1 MAQHESST
9 QDRAVAL
16 RETLVS
22 LRILGEKDLS
32 ALKGCLKR
40 VAPEDVAV
48 VLGDLDTEE
57 RLAIFKALPSVES
70 RATVLEETDQQ
81 TRTDLLEG
89 LSEEERSEVIGEM
102 PVDDLVDALDEL
114 PRDEQERIIAD
125 LEAEEAEDVREL
137 RRYEADSAGG
147 MMTSEFLAAP
157 LGATSGEALATIQ
170 GNLNAEVISYVYV
183 TSGEGKLEGVV
194 SIRDLLKARPETSV
208 EEHME
213 TDIVKVE
220 VDTDREEVAAA
231 VDKYNLPVIPVVDSS
246 GSIRGIVTFDDV
258 LDAVQDEHSEDMLRM
273 AGTTA
278 IHPYYEPVHVGV
290 AKRLPFLLVTLTGCI
305 GVLLVQNHFREVITG
320 DGSDES
326 RLLMLLV
333 LLPIVHLISGLS
345 GNVAVVTSTVFVRG
359 LATGEI
365 YPGRISRAVWQELL
379 IGLVVGL
386 VIAVLV
392 GLILSVFFQT
402 MYESNTIAVVV
413 CGLFVSIAWAA
424 AIGALVPVFCR
435 RVGIDPA
442 IASGPFVTI
451 TVDISASFIFLLFVL
466 LMLSGQASAAS

>member
-1 MAQHESST
+1 MAQYESST
-9 QDRAVAL
+9 QDRAAAL
-16 RETLVS
+16 KETLVS
-22 LRILGEKDLS
+22 LRILGEEDFA

-48 VLGDLDTEE
+48 VLGDLDSGEK
-57 RLAIFKALPSVES
+57 LVIFKALPSVES

-81 TRTDLLEG
+81 TRSDLLEG

-102 PVDDLVDALDEL
+102 PVDDLVDALDGL
-114 PRDEQERIIAD
+114 PKDEQERIIAD

-137 RRYEADSAGG
+137 RQYEPDSAGG

-157 LGATSGEALATIQ
+157 LGASSGEALATVQ

-183 TSGEGKLEGVV
+183 ISGGGKLEGVV

-208 EEHME
+208 EEYME
-213 TDIVKVE
+213 TDIVRVE

-231 VDKYNLPVIPVVDSS
+231 VDKYNLPVIPVVDSHD
-246 GSIRGIVTFDDV
+246 SIRGIITFDDV

-278 IHPYYEPVHVGV
+278 IHPYYEPIHVGV

-305 GVLLVQNHFREVITG
+305 GVLLVQEHFKTVIGRE
-320 DGSDES
+320 S
-326 RLLMLLV
+326 LLLLV
-333 LLPIVHLISGLS
+333 LPIVHLISGLS

-365 YPGRISRAVWQELL
+365 YPGRISRAVWQELF
-379 IGLVVGL
+379 IGLLIGL

-392 GLILSVFFQT
+392 GLVLSLFGDK
-402 MYESNTIAVVV
+402 YADKIWVVV

-466 LMLSGQASAAS
+466 LMLTPAGS

>member
-1 MAQHESST
+1 MAQYESST

-22 LRILGEKDLS
+22 LRILGEKDLA

-89 LSEEERSEVIGEM
+89 LSEDERSEVIGEM

-125 LEAEEAEDVREL
+125 LKEDEAEDVREL

-183 TSGEGKLEGVV
+183 TSGKGKLEGVV

-213 TDIVKVE
+213 TDIVKVD

-258 LDAVQDEHSEDMLRM
+258 LDAVLDEHSEDMLRM

-278 IHPYYEPVHVGV
+278 IHPYYEPIHVGV

-305 GVLLVQNHFREVITG
+305 GVLMVQEHFKAVINTA
-320 DGSDES
+320 E
-326 RLLMLLV
+326 LMLV
-333 LLPIVHLISGLS
+333 VLPIVHLISGLS

-365 YPGRISRAVWQELL
+365 YPGRISRAVWQELM
-379 IGLVVGL
+379 IGLLIGL

-392 GLILSVFFQT
+392 GLVLSVFFGR
-402 MYESNTIAVVV
+402 YPPGTIAVVV
-413 CGLFVSIAWAA
+413 CGLFASIVWAA
-424 AIGALVPVFCR
+424 VIGALVPVCCR
-435 RVGIDPA
+435 RLGIDPA

-466 LMLSGQASAAS
+466 LMLTGEPPAAS

>member
-1 MAQHESST
+1 M
-9 QDRAVAL
+9 AL

-22 LRILGEKDLS
+22 LSILGEEDLA
-32 ALKGCLKR
+32 ALKGCLNR

-81 TRTDLLEG
+81 TRAGLLEG

-114 PRDEQERIIAD
+114 SEAEQERIIAD
-125 LEAEEAEDVREL
+125 LEEEDAEDVREL
-137 RRYEADSAGG
+137 RRYEPDSAGG
-147 MMTSEFLAAP
+147 MMTPEFLVAP
-157 LGATSGEALATIQ
+157 EGATSGEALATIQ

-183 TSGEGKLEGVV
+183 TSKEGRLKGVV
-194 SIRDLLKARPETSV
+194 SIRDLLKARPETAV
-208 EEHME
+208 EDHME

-220 VDTDREEVAAA
+220 VETDREEVAAV

-278 IHPYYEPVHVGV
+278 IHPYYEPIYMGV

-305 GVLLVQNHFREVITG
+305 GVLLVQERFKELITLPG
-320 DGSDES
+320 
-326 RLLMLLV
+326 LMLMV
-333 LLPIVHLISGLS
+333 LPIVHLISGLS

-379 IGLVVGL
+379 IGLLIGL

-392 GLILSVFFQT
+392 GLVLSLFFHEKYGLDTIL
-402 MYESNTIAVVV
+402 VVV
-413 CGLFVSIAWAA
+413 CGLFASIAWAA

-435 RVGIDPA
+435 RFGIDPA

-466 LMLSGQASAAS
+466 LRLSDAAPAAG

>member
-1 MAQHESST
+1 MAQYESSM

-22 LRILGEKDLS
+22 LSILGDEDRV
-32 ALKGCLKR
+32 ALEGCLNR
-40 VAPEDVAV
+40 VAPEDVAA
-48 VLGDLDTEE
+48 VLSDLDTDE

-70 RATVLEETDQQ
+70 KATVLEETDQQ
-81 TRTDLLEG
+81 TRADLLEG

-102 PVDDLVDALDEL
+102 PVDDLVDTLDEL
-114 PRDEQERIIAD
+114 PRAEQERIIAD
-125 LEAEEAEDVREL
+125 LEEDDAEDVREL
-137 RRYEADSAGG
+137 RQYEADSAGG
-147 MMTSEFLAAP
+147 MMTPEFLVAP
-157 LGATSGEALATIQ
+157 VGATSGEALATIQ

-183 TSGEGKLEGVV
+183 TSKEGRLKGVV
-194 SIRDLLKARPETSV
+194 SIRDLLKAGPETAV
-208 EEHME
+208 EDHME

-220 VDTDREEVAAA
+220 VETDREEVAAV
-231 VDKYNLPVIPVVDSS
+231 VDKYNLPVIPVVDST

-305 GVLLVQNHFREVITG
+305 GVLLVQNHFREIIAG
-320 DGSDES
+320 DGTAEAS
-326 RLLMLLV
+326 LLMLMV
-333 LLPIVHLISGLS
+333 LPIVHLISGLS

-379 IGLVVGL
+379 IGILIGL

-392 GLILSVFFQT
+392 GLVLSLFFGQRYDPDIIL
-402 MYESNTIAVVV
+402 VVV
-413 CGLFVSIAWAA
+413 CGLFASIAWAA
-424 AIGALVPVFCR
+424 VIGALVPVICR

-466 LMLSGQASAAS
+466 KMLAARLSTGS

>member
-1 MAQHESST
+1 MAQYESST

-22 LRILGEKDLS
+22 LSILGEEDLA
-32 ALKGCLKR
+32 ALKGCLNR

-81 TRTDLLEG
+81 TRSDLLEG

-114 PRDEQERIIAD
+114 SEAEQERIIAD
-125 LEAEEAEDVREL
+125 LEEEDAEDVREL
-137 RRYEADSAGG
+137 RQYEPDSAGG
-147 MMTSEFLAAP
+147 MMTPEFLVAP
-157 LGATSGEALATIQ
+157 EGATSGEALATIQ

-183 TSGEGKLEGVV
+183 TSKEGRLKGVV
-194 SIRDLLKARPETSV
+194 SIRDLLKARPETAV
-208 EEHME
+208 EDHME

-220 VDTDREEVAAA
+220 VETDREEVAAV

-278 IHPYYEPVHVGV
+278 IHPYYEPIYMGV

-305 GVLLVQNHFREVITG
+305 GVLLVQERFKELITLPG
-320 DGSDES
+320 
-326 RLLMLLV
+326 LMLMV
-333 LLPIVHLISGLS
+333 LPIVHLISGLS

-379 IGLVVGL
+379 IGLLIGL

-392 GLILSVFFQT
+392 GLVLSLFFHEKYGLDTIL
-402 MYESNTIAVVV
+402 VVV
-413 CGLFVSIAWAA
+413 CGLFASIAWAA

-435 RVGIDPA
+435 RFGIDPA

-466 LMLSGQASAAS
+466 LRLSDAAPAAG

>member
-1 MAQHESST
+1 MGQYESST

-22 LRILGEKDLS
+22 LSILGEEDLA
-32 ALKGCLKR
+32 ALKGCLNR

-57 RLAIFKALPSVES
+57 RLVIFKALPSVES

-81 TRTDLLEG
+81 TRSGLLEG

-114 PRDEQERIIAD
+114 SEAELERIIAD
-125 LEAEEAEDVREL
+125 LEEEDAEDVREL
-137 RRYEADSAGG
+137 RRYEPDSAGG
-147 MMTSEFLAAP
+147 MMTPEFLVAP
-157 LGATSGEALATIQ
+157 EGATSGEALATIQ

-183 TSGEGKLEGVV
+183 TSKEGRLKGVV
-194 SIRDLLKARPETSV
+194 SIRELLKARPETAV
-208 EEHME
+208 EDHME

-220 VDTDREEVAAA
+220 VETDREEVAAV

-278 IHPYYEPVHVGV
+278 IHPYYEPIYMGV

-305 GVLLVQNHFREVITG
+305 GVLLVQERFKELITLPG
-320 DGSDES
+320 
-326 RLLMLLV
+326 LMLMV
-333 LLPIVHLISGLS
+333 LPIVHLISGLS

-379 IGLVVGL
+379 IGLLIGVVIAAFVGL
-386 VIAVLV
+386 VLSLFFHEKY
-392 GLILSVFFQT
+392 GLDTIL
-402 MYESNTIAVVV
+402 VVV
-413 CGLFVSIAWAA
+413 CGLFASIAWAA

-435 RVGIDPA
+435 RFGIDPA

-466 LMLSGQASAAS
+466 LRLSDAAPAAG

>member
-1 MAQHESST
+1 MAQYESSM

-22 LRILGEKDLS
+22 LSILGDEDRV
-32 ALKGCLKR
+32 ALEGCLNR
-40 VAPEDVAV
+40 VAPEDVAA
-48 VLGDLDTEE
+48 VLGDLDTDE

-70 RATVLEETDQQ
+70 KATVLEETDQQ
-81 TRTDLLEG
+81 TRSDLLDG

-102 PVDDLVDALDEL
+102 PVDDLVDALDGL
-114 PRDEQERIIAD
+114 PRAEQERIIAD
-125 LEAEEAEDVREL
+125 LEEEDAEDVREL
-137 RRYEADSAGG
+137 RQYEPDSAGG
-147 MMTSEFLAAP
+147 MMTPEFLVAP
-157 LGATSGEALATIQ
+157 VGATSGEALATIQ

-183 TSGEGKLEGVV
+183 TSKEGRLKGVV
-194 SIRDLLKARPETSV
+194 SIRDLLKAGPETAV
-208 EEHME
+208 EDHME

-220 VDTDREEVAAA
+220 VETDREEVAAV
-231 VDKYNLPVIPVVDSS
+231 VDKYNLPVIPVVDST

-305 GVLLVQNHFREVITG
+305 GVLLVQNHFREVIAG
-320 DGSDES
+320 DGTAEAS
-326 RLLMLLV
+326 LLMLMV
-333 LLPIVHLISGLS
+333 LPIVHLISGLS

-379 IGLVVGL
+379 IGILIGL

-392 GLILSVFFQT
+392 GLVLSLFFGQRYDPDIIL
-402 MYESNTIAVVV
+402 VVV
-413 CGLFVSIAWAA
+413 CGLFASIAWAA
-424 AIGALVPVFCR
+424 VIGALVPVICR

-466 LMLSGQASAAS
+466 KMLAARLSAGS

>member
-1 MAQHESST
+1 MAQYESST

-22 LRILGEKDLS
+22 LRILGEKDLA

-114 PRDEQERIIAD
+114 PRAEQERIIAD
-125 LEAEEAEDVREL
+125 LKAEEAEDVREL

-183 TSGEGKLEGVV
+183 ISGEGKLEGVV

-208 EEHME
+208 EDHME

-278 IHPYYEPVHVGV
+278 IHPYYEPIYMGV

-305 GVLLVQNHFREVITG
+305 GVLLVQERFKEIITLPG
-320 DGSDES
+320 
-326 RLLMLLV
+326 LMLLV
-333 LLPIVHLISGLS
+333 LPIVHLISGLS

-365 YPGRISRAVWQELL
+365 CPGRISRAVWQELL
-379 IGLVVGL
+379 IGLLIGL
-386 VIAVLV
+386 VIAALV
-392 GLILSVFFQT
+392 GLVLALFFQQK
-402 MYESNTIAVVV
+402 YGLETIAVVV
-413 CGLFVSIAWAA
+413 CGLFASIAWAA
-424 AIGALVPVFCR
+424 AIGALVPVCCR
-435 RVGIDPA
+435 RLSIDPA

-466 LMLSGQASAAS
+466 LMLTGEPPAAS

>member
-1 MAQHESST
+1 MAQYESSM

-22 LRILGEKDLS
+22 LSILGAEDRV
-32 ALKGCLKR
+32 ALQGCLKR

-48 VLGDLDTEE
+48 VLGDLDTDE
-57 RLAIFKALPSVES
+57 RLIIFKALPSVES
-70 RATVLEETDQQ
+70 KATVLEETDQQ
-81 TRTDLLEG
+81 TRSDLLDG

-102 PVDDLVDALDEL
+102 PVDDLVDALDGL
-114 PRDEQERIIAD
+114 PRAEQERIIAD
-125 LEAEEAEDVREL
+125 LEEEDAEDVREL
-137 RRYEADSAGG
+137 RQYEPDSAGG
-147 MMTSEFLAAP
+147 MMTPEFLVAP
-157 LGATSGEALATIQ
+157 EGATSGEALATIQ

-183 TSGEGKLEGVV
+183 TSKEGRLKGVV
-194 SIRDLLKARPETSV
+194 SIRDLLKARPETAV
-208 EEHME
+208 EDHME
-213 TDIVKVE
+213 IDIVKVE
-220 VDTDREEVAAA
+220 VETDREEVAAV
-231 VDKYNLPVIPVVDSS
+231 VDKYNLPVIPVVDST

-278 IHPYYEPVHVGV
+278 IHPYYEPIYMGV

-305 GVLLVQNHFREVITG
+305 GVLMVQEHFKSVIGGTQ
-320 DGSDES
+320 
-326 RLLMLLV
+326 LMLMV
-333 LLPIVHLISGLS
+333 LPIVHLISGLS

-365 YPGRISRAVWQELL
+365 YPGRISRAIWQELL
-379 IGLVVGL
+379 IGILIGL

-392 GLILSVFFQT
+392 GLVLSFFFGQKYDSDT
-402 MYESNTIAVVV
+402 VLVVV
-413 CGLFVSIAWAA
+413 CGLFASIAWAA
-424 AIGALVPVFCR
+424 VIGALVPVVCR

-466 LMLSGQASAAS
+466 LMLSDKFGVAC

>member
-1 MAQHESST
+1 MAQYESSM

-22 LRILGEKDLS
+22 LSILGDEDRV
-32 ALKGCLKR
+32 ALEGCLNR
-40 VAPEDVAV
+40 VAPEDVAA
-48 VLGDLDTEE
+48 VLGDLDTNE

-70 RATVLEETDQQ
+70 KATVLEETDQQ
-81 TRTDLLEG
+81 TRADLLEG
-89 LSEEERSEVIGEM
+89 LSEEERREVIGEM
-102 PVDDLVDALDEL
+102 PVDDLVDTLDEL
-114 PRDEQERIIAD
+114 PRAEQERIIAD
-125 LEAEEAEDVREL
+125 LEEDDAEDVREL
-137 RRYEADSAGG
+137 RQYEADSAGG
-147 MMTSEFLAAP
+147 MMTPEFLVAP
-157 LGATSGEALATIQ
+157 VGATSGEALATIQ

-183 TSGEGKLEGVV
+183 TSKEGRLKGVV
-194 SIRDLLKARPETSV
+194 SIRDLLKAGPETAV
-208 EEHME
+208 EDHME

-220 VDTDREEVAAA
+220 VETDREEVAAV
-231 VDKYNLPVIPVVDSS
+231 VDKYNLPVIPVVDST

-305 GVLLVQNHFREVITG
+305 GVLLVQNHFREIIAG
-320 DGSDES
+320 DGTAEAS
-326 RLLMLLV
+326 LLMLMV
-333 LLPIVHLISGLS
+333 LPIVHLISGLS

-379 IGLVVGL
+379 IGILIGL

-392 GLILSVFFQT
+392 GLVLSLFFGQRYDPDIIL
-402 MYESNTIAVVV
+402 VVA
-413 CGLFVSIAWAA
+413 CGLFASIAWAA
-424 AIGALVPVFCR
+424 VIGALVPVICR

-466 LMLSGQASAAS
+466 KMLAARLSAGS

>member
-1 MAQHESST
+1 MAQYESSM

-22 LRILGEKDLS
+22 LSILGAEDRV
-32 ALKGCLKR
+32 ALQGCLKR

-48 VLGDLDTEE
+48 VLGDLDTDE
-57 RLAIFKALPSVES
+57 RLIIFKALPSVES
-70 RATVLEETDQQ
+70 KATVLEETDQQ
-81 TRTDLLEG
+81 TRSDLLDG

-102 PVDDLVDALDEL
+102 PVDDLVDTLDEL
-114 PRDEQERIIAD
+114 PRAEQERIIAD
-125 LEAEEAEDVREL
+125 LEEDDAEDVREL
-137 RRYEADSAGG
+137 RQYEADSAGG
-147 MMTSEFLAAP
+147 MMTPEFLVAP
-157 LGATSGEALATIQ
+157 VGATSGEALATIQ

-183 TSGEGKLEGVV
+183 TSKEGRLKGVV
-194 SIRDLLKARPETSV
+194 SIRDLLKAGPETAV
-208 EEHME
+208 EDHME

-220 VDTDREEVAAA
+220 VETDREEVAAV
-231 VDKYNLPVIPVVDSS
+231 VDKYNLPVIPVVDST

-290 AKRLPFLLVTLTGCI
+290 AKRLPFLLGTLTGCI
-305 GVLLVQNHFREVITG
+305 GVLLVQNHFREVIAG
-320 DGSDES
+320 DGTAEAS
-326 RLLMLLV
+326 LLMLMV
-333 LLPIVHLISGLS
+333 LPIVHLISGLS

-379 IGLVVGL
+379 IGILIGL

-392 GLILSVFFQT
+392 GLVLSLFFGQRYDPDIIL
-402 MYESNTIAVVV
+402 VVV
-413 CGLFVSIAWAA
+413 CGLFASIAWAA
-424 AIGALVPVFCR
+424 VIGALVPVICR

-466 LMLSGQASAAS
+466 LMLSDKFAVAS

>member
-1 MAQHESST
+1 MQE
-9 QDRAVAL
+9 RAVAL

-22 LRILGEKDLS
+22 LSILGTEDRVSLQ
-32 ALKGCLKR
+32 GCLKR

-48 VLGDLDTEE
+48 VLGDLDTDE
-57 RLAIFKALPSVES
+57 RLVIFKALPSVES
-70 RATVLEETDQQ
+70 KATVLEETDQQ
-81 TRTDLLEG
+81 TRSDLLEG
-89 LSEEERSEVIGEM
+89 LTEEERREVIGEM

-114 PRDEQERIIAD
+114 PRAEQERIIAD
-125 LEAEEAEDVREL
+125 LEDEDAEDVREL
-137 RRYEADSAGG
+137 RQYEADSAGG
-147 MMTSEFLAAP
+147 MMTPEFLVAP
-157 LGATSGEALATIQ
+157 MGATSGEALATIQ

-183 TSGEGKLEGVV
+183 TSKGGKLEGVV

-208 EEHME
+208 QDHME

-220 VDTDREEVAAA
+220 VETDREEVAAV
-231 VDKYNLPVIPVVDSS
+231 VDKYNLPVVPVVDSS

-305 GVLLVQNHFREVITG
+305 GVLLVQNHFREVIAG
-320 DGSDES
+320 DGTAEAT
-326 RLLMLLV
+326 LLMLLV
-333 LLPIVHLISGLS
+333 LPIVHLISGLS

-379 IGLVVGL
+379 IGILIGM

-392 GLILSVFFQT
+392 GLVLWLFFWQRYDPDIIL
-402 MYESNTIAVVV
+402 VVV

-424 AIGALVPVFCR
+424 VIGALVPVICR

-466 LMLSGQASAAS
+466 KMLAARLSAGS